1 MREEWIW
8 VVRIKARRKFG
19 VCSRGGFTLIEL
31 LAVIA
36 VIAVVAGM
44 IIGGAAAAAR
54 KADVARA
61 EADIQLIAE
70 ALDEYRLEHGE
81 YLDTGIEDN
90 MASGQ
95 DFDVL
100 TRYVPDVRLRDPW
113 DNPYRYTRM
122 SAFSYVIRSWG
133 PGGDLESSEEDRMLD
148 DITNR
153 R

>member
-81 YLDTGIEDN
+81 YLDASNAD
-90 MASGQ
+90 MASDQ
-95 DFDVL
+95 DFVVL

>member
-1 MREEWIW
+1 MREEGIL

-81 YLDTGIEDN
+81 YLDASNAD
-90 MASGQ
+90 MASDQ
-95 DFDVL
+95 DFVVL

-113 DNPYRYTRM
+113 GNSYHYDRK
-122 SAFSYVIRSWG
+122 SAFSYVIRSFG
-133 PGGDLESSEEDRMLD
+133 LDGKSGDENKMLD